1 MKMMCVYHFNPMC
14 FVILQKLS
22 ALSAS
27 LARVVS
33 AEDEEAEVD
42 QFPVE
47 EVRKW
52 WEIAFVSAIKM
63 YVCLQIH

>member
-1 MKMMCVYHFNPMC
+1 MLLMKIMCVDHFNLMC

-47 EVRKW
+47 GVRK
-52 WEIAFVSAIKM
+52 
-63 YVCLQIH
+63 

>member
-1 MKMMCVYHFNPMC
+1 MCVDRFNPVC

-27 LARVVS
+27 LVRVVS
-33 AEDEEAEVD
+33 AEDEETEVD

-47 EVRKW
+47 GVR
-52 WEIAFVSAIKM
+52 ILISAIKM
-63 YVCLQIH
+63 YACPQKH

>member
-1 MKMMCVYHFNPMC
+1 MLFIKSQVIAVQMLLMKMMCADHFYPMC

-47 EVRKW
+47 GVRK
-52 WEIAFVSAIKM
+52 
-63 YVCLQIH
+63 